1 MFKKSKRKIV
11 VSILSV
17 LILLLFGTFC
27 VIYLASYADMTK
39 ENRLLLKQYADSYV
53 LFQETDSGDENGAE
67 GTGIKDIGG
76 ETEKNPD
83 GDEGKR
89 NDRINPPIG
98 SPMLKLS
105 TFYSV
110 AISKDG
116 EVLKTDTADIS
127 TFEESELTE
136 MAQEILNDGKSD
148 GIKNNLLYKTEDKG
162 EYILVA
168 FLDNT
173 VMLKNVDTLIGYTLI
188 FGGVALI
195 VMFFLARYLA
205 EKIVSPLEESYQ
217 KQKQFISDAGH
228 ELKTPTAIINANA
241 DLLSREIGE
250 NRWLANIQYENE
262 RMSALI
268 AQLLDLARTESSS
281 PWKETTDLSR
291 LVYGETLPFESVA
304 YENGLVLNSDIEENI
319 KVNGNAGQ
327 LKQLTSILLDNAVR
341 HGKKGNEVR
350 LTLKKE
356 KNHAV
361 LSVVNDGEEIPP
373 EKRKHLFERF
383 YKTDDARPDDYR
395 HYGLGLTIA
404 KAVAVAHKGTIN
416 VRCYDGKI
424 EFSVKIPSQNK

>member
-127 TFEESELTE
+127 TFEESELIE

-195 VMFFLARYLA
+195 VMFFLG
-205 EKIVSPLEESYQ
+205 E
-217 KQKQFISDAGH
+217 ISRR
-228 ELKTPTAIINANA
+228 K
-241 DLLSREIGE
+241 
-250 NRWLANIQYENE
+250 NRF
-262 RMSALI
+262 
-268 AQLLDLARTESSS
+268 SS
-281 PWKETTDLSR
+281 
-291 LVYGETLPFESVA
+291 
-304 YENGLVLNSDIEENI
+304 
-319 KVNGNAGQ
+319 
-327 LKQLTSILLDNAVR
+327 
-341 HGKKGNEVR
+341 
-350 LTLKKE
+350 
-356 KNHAV
+356 
-361 LSVVNDGEEIPP
+361 
-373 EKRKHLFERF
+373 
-383 YKTDDARPDDYR
+383 
-395 HYGLGLTIA
+395 
-404 KAVAVAHKGTIN
+404 
-416 VRCYDGKI
+416 
-424 EFSVKIPSQNK
+424 